1 MPKLPY
7 GQGVCKDQC
16 HHKAVIGVLG
26 LLNSKHDAIAPKKKM
41 TPCTSIAN
49 IQIFYIRVD

>member
-26 LLNSKHDAIAPKKKM
+26 LLNSKHDAIAPKKNDTLLQHCKY
-41 TPCTSIAN
+41 TNFVYSS
-49 IQIFYIRVD
+49 